1 MNQLTEPDWKSVA
14 DNFWYA
20 CFHGD
25 FDLMDHMVE
34 KYTPYFDED
43 EDEEDDEEDI

>member
-1 MNQLTEPDWKSVA
+1 MAHSTEINWKDVA
-14 DNFWYA
+14 ENFWYA

-34 KYTPYFDED
+34 KYTDWFDED
-43 EDEEDDEEDI
+43 EDDEENI